1 MAQDRLGESGVLG
14 AGMVV
19 TRILGRLEE
28 TGLKT
33 PPSSFSGLPVTGGSP
48 QVEKWGGEKGQAL
61 LSPRVSFLG
70 QLRKTGRRR
79 LKSALRNSFV
89 TRPSVPQRI
98 IRDLGVEGERVRLVT
113 RSCRMPQDRRSS

>member
-70 QLRKTGRRR
+70 QLRENGKKDS
-79 LKSALRNSFV
+79 KSPRSSFV
-89 TRPSVPQRI
+89 ARPSVPQQHY
-98 IRDLGVEGERVRLVT
+98 T
-113 RSCRMPQDRRSS
+113 RFGG